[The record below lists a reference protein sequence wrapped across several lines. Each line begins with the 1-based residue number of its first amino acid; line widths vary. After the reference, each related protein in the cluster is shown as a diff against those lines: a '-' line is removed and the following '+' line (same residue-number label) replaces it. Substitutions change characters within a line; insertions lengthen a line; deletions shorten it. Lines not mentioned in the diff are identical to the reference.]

1 MNYIRDTMDL
11 TEDQV
16 KHLEEVFR
24 RNLPKNKECLTLTE
38 FKKLMPSKNVSFN
51 TCSYISSNG
60 FQLYFSNYFQIF
72 FVERVFNIFDQDGSG
87 EISLAEFLDTMYK
100 FAGKDPTNKLLF
112 LFKVYDIDGRYYG
125 IMRRRMEFTSKMY

>member
-1 MNYIRDTMDL
+1 MDL

-16 KHLEEVFR
+16 KHLEDVFR
-24 RNLPKNKECLTLTE
+24 QNLPANKECLTLTE

-51 TCSYISSNG
+51 LCEQLCILEFQSYLTNHL
-60 FQLYFSNYFQIF
+60 QVF
-72 FVERVFNIFDQDGSG
+72 FVERVFDICDQDGSG

-112 LFKVYDIDGRYYG
+112 LFKVYDIDGTYQG
-125 IMRRRMEFTSKMY
+125 IK